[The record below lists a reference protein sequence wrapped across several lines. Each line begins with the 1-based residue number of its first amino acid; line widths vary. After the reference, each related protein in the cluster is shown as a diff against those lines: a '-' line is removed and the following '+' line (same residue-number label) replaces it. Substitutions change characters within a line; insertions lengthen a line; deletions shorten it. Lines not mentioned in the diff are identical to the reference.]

1 MFVSAHWSEYRNTV
15 ANWSLVFNSVIIIKK
30 IKIFFFCLGFY
41 CVVIANTIPK
51 VKIPGLN

>member
-1 MFVSAHWSEYRNTV
+1 MFVSAHWSECRNTV

-30 IKIFFFCLGFY
+30 IIIFFFCLGFY